1 MDQKRI
7 VVLYGDSLFMD
18 AVETSLDQFKELGLV
33 RIYTSVTDVGK
44 RLQSLGPDL
53 VIFDINSSQIQF
65 IIPFLKDQPDT
76 PLLGL
81 DITSS
86 KITVICSQ
94 SHIVHTTSDLTWVIQ
109 KTTLGNAETNI
120 LPPDISL
127 EELLT

>member
-53 VIFDINSSQIQF
+53 VIFDINTSPTQF
-65 IIPFLKDQPDT
+65 IIPFLKNQPDT

-81 DITSS
+81 DITSN
-86 KITVICSQ
+86 KIMVICSQ
-94 SHIVHTTSDLTWVIQ
+94 SHIVHSTSDLSWVIKQ
-109 KTTLGNAETNI
+109 TTFGNAETNV

-127 EELLT
+127 EELLI